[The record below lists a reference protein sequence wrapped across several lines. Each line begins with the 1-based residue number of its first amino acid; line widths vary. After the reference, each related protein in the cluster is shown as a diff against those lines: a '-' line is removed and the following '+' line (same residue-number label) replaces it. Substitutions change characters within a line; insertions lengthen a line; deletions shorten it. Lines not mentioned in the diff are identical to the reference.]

1 MMQTASHF
9 RGTGVALITPFRSD
23 GSIDVNSLATL
34 TDDVITQGVDYLVM
48 LGTTSESPV
57 LDEAERLLVVN
68 TIKEANNGRLPLV
81 IGIGGNDTSFLLD
94 RISHTDFT
102 GIDAILSVAPYYNK
116 PTQRGLYA
124 HFDTIAA
131 RSPVPIILYN
141 VPGRTSSN
149 LSAETTLRLANAHS
163 NIIAIKEAS
172 GNLDQIMHIIAHKP
186 PHFELI
192 SGDDALTFPMICLGA
207 TGVISVAANA
217 FPKEF
222 STMVRQTLADETA
235 LALKLHYRML
245 PLIDLLF
252 VEGNPAGVK
261 AFLSEK
267 GMCQNQLRLPLVS
280 VSDTTLQAIKKA
292 WQQFNT
298 N

>member
-1 MMQTASHF
+1 MQTASHF

-81 IGIGGNDTSFLLD
+81 IGIGGNDTSFLID

-172 GNLDQIMHIIAHKP
+172 GNLDQIMNIIAHKP

-261 AFLSEK
+261 AFLAEK

>member
-1 MMQTASHF
+1 MQTASHF

-81 IGIGGNDTSFLLD
+81 IGIGGNDTSSLID

-261 AFLSEK
+261 AFLTEK

>member
-1 MMQTASHF
+1 
-9 RGTGVALITPFRSD
+9 
-23 GSIDVNSLATL
+23 
-34 TDDVITQGVDYLVM
+34 M
-48 LGTTSESPV
+48 LRTTSESPV
-57 LDEAERLLVVN
+57 LAAAERLVVVN

-261 AFLSEK
+261 AFLTEK

>member
-1 MMQTASHF
+1 MQTASHF

-267 GMCQNQLRLPLVS
+267 RMCQNQLRLPLVS

>member
-1 MMQTASHF
+1 MQTASHF